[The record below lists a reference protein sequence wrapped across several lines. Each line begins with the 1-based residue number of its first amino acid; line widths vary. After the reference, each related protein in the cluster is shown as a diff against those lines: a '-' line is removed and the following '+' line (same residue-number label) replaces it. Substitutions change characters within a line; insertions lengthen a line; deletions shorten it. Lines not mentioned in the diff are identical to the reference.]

1 MTAPLARTVGWP
13 SSPKVLVHAIA
24 GEFGCYASTRFPGP
38 EEPFGDVEKLAK
50 SGTAVVRVVRLGG
63 DRNKTD
69 DHARVAVDVIADGE
83 GPAEDLAESIATW
96 AVDTSPIRAIGLM
109 IDRAVVEVPPHE
121 VPYADPTVTQ
131 FSMVLVTTSRRFES
145 RR

>member
-1 MTAPLARTVGWP
+1 VTAPLARTVGWP

-24 GEFGCYASTRFPGP
+24 GEFGCYAST
-38 EEPFGDVEKLAK
+38 
-50 SGTAVVRVVRLGG
+50 
-63 DRNKTD
+63 
-69 DHARVAVDVIADGE
+69 
-83 GPAEDLAESIATW
+83 
-96 AVDTSPIRAIGLM
+96 RAIGLM